1 MATAVQTPSTTHTP
15 VAQSET
21 AARTSRKTI
30 KVAIKRQAKPDAPAR
45 TETFEIPYRPNMNIT
60 SVLGEIACDPV
71 TATGEPTT
79 PISYDANCLEEI
91 CGSCA
96 MLINGR
102 ARMACSALVDKLTGP
117 NGEGTITLAP
127 LSKFPVVRDLAVDRS
142 VLFENLK
149 AVKAWVPID
158 GSYDLGGGP
167 RQFPQLQETLYPLSN
182 CISCTICMEVCP
194 QFNDST
200 NFVGAATIAQVK
212 LFNNHPTG
220 AVLKEERLRALAG
233 DGGVQECGFAQNCVE
248 ACPKQLPLTEAIS
261 DVSRDVIVQ
270 QVKDFFTR

>member
-1 MATAVQTPSTTHTP
+1 MAKKSAHVEKPKPYMGSTF
-15 VAQSET
+15 
-21 AARTSRKTI
+21 
-30 KVAIKRQAKPDAPAR
+30 KVSIKRQASPNAEAH
-45 TETFEIPYRPNMNIT
+45 TEEFTLPYRSGLNIT
-60 SVLGEIACDPV
+60 SVLVDIAANPV
-71 TATGEPTT
+71 NAAGATTTA
-79 PISYDANCLEEI
+79 ISYDSNCLEEI

-96 MLINGR
+96 MLINGK
-102 ARMACSALVDKLTGP
+102 ARMACSALVDALLHE
-117 NGEGTITLAP
+117 NGKGEITLAP

-158 GSYDLGGGP
+158 GTYDLGAGP
-167 RQFPQLQETLYPLSN
+167 KQFPQIQEERYPLSN

-200 NFVGAATIAQVK
+200 NFVGAATIAQAR
-212 LFNNHPTG
+212 LFNLDPSG
-220 AVLKEERLRALAG
+220 SVLAEERLRALAG
-233 DGGVQECGFAQNCVE
+233 DGGVQECGYAQNCVQ

-261 DVSRDVIVQ
+261 DMGRDVAIQ

>member
-1 MATAVQTPSTTHTP
+1 MAATAKTG
-15 VAQSET
+15 
-21 AARTSRKTI
+21 KTI
-30 KVAIKRQAKPDAPAR
+30 KVEIKRQAGQDGKASIER
-45 TETFEIPYRPNMNIT
+45 FEIPYRPNMNIT
-60 SVLGEIACDPV
+60 SVLGEIACNPV
-71 TATGEPTT
+71 TADGTATA
-79 PISYDANCLEEI
+79 PITYDANCLEEI

-96 MLINGR
+96 MLINGK
-102 ARMACSALVDKLTGP
+102 ARMACSCLVDKLIGADAS
-117 NGEGTITLAP
+117 ETITLAP
-127 LSKFPVVRDLAVDRS
+127 LSKFPVVRDLSVDRS
-142 VLFENLK
+142 VLFQNLK

-158 GSYDLGGGP
+158 GTYDLGPAP
-167 RQFPQLQETLYPLSN
+167 RQFPQIQEERYPLSN

-212 LFNNHPTG
+212 LFNMDPAG

-270 QVKDFFTR
+270 QVKDFFVR